1 LCPLFLVR
9 LSWCMARKGGC
20 SVMMAA
26 GWEFPA
32 FWTVALVVQAMLGS
46 GALSLGRALGI
57 EWL

>member
-1 LCPLFLVR
+1 
-9 LSWCMARKGGC
+9 
-20 SVMMAA
+20 MMAA

-46 GALSLGRALGI
+46 GALSLGRVLGI